1 MTRKRKLP
9 PTREVNHDNN
19 DNVYDGG
26 PPPEKK
32 TLVDE
37 SVVDHTLAADMEIKK
52 MKEVHQ
58 KKMTKLRKKLKTT
71 QQKHAVLK
79 KKVTSLKSI
88 VKELKEKD
96 LITSA
101 CEDMLERNFSDVPI
115 ALFKRMASNAGKGCK
130 YSPELKAFALTL
142 QFYSTKAYNF
152 VRKTF
157 NLALPHPVQIRKW
170 YTKIPAEP
178 GFTEP
183 AFKALE
189 VKVKGIEEKVICSLM
204 IDEMAIR
211 KDVSWDGNK
220 FRGYVDLG
228 NAVEDDDSAPIAKD
242 ALVFMV
248 VGVNETW
255 KVPVG
260 YFFVDGLSGKER
272 ANLVKVCIKK
282 LYDVGVEVISLI
294 CDGPSCHFAMLR
306 ELGASLS
313 PPDLKPYFTH
323 PLDKNKRVYVLLDI
337 CHMLKLI
344 RNTLGNSGTL
354 VDGDDQEISWEYVTA
369 LHNLQQDEGW
379 EIN

>member
-1 MTRKRKLP
+1 MPL
-9 PTREVNHDNN
+9 TREVNDDN
-19 DNVYDGG
+19 DDVYDGG

-32 TLVDE
+32 ILLDE
-37 SVVDHTLAADMEIKK
+37 SVVDHTLAADVEIKK

-71 QQKHAVLK
+71 QQKARRLK
-79 KKVTSLKSI
+79 KKVTFLKSI

-189 VKVKGIEEKVICSLM
+189 VKAKGTEEKVICSLM

-282 LYDVGVEVISLI
+282 LYDVGVEVILLFVMAHPVILPCYVSLERV
-294 CDGPSCHFAMLR
+294 CHHLI
-306 ELGASLS
+306 LS
-313 PPDLKPYFTH
+313 H
-323 PLDKNKRVYVLLDI
+323 
-337 CHMLKLI
+337 
-344 RNTLGNSGTL
+344 TLPILWTKIK
-354 VDGDDQEISWEYVTA
+354 ECMFC
-369 LHNLQQDEGW
+369 
-379 EIN
+379 